1 MRLFSKKDLNQLIIP
16 LILEQILGV
25 TVGMVATIMV
35 SGVGEAA
42 VAGVSLVDT
51 INILLINIFT
61 SLSTGGAVV
70 AARYLGGKEYQNACK
85 SANQLLLAIT
95 SLSLVVMLL
104 SLIGNRLIL
113 RIIFGNVAAE
123 VMNNAVVFFYL
134 TALSFP
140 FLAIYSG
147 SAALCRSMG
156 NSKITLIVSVL
167 VNVVNIISNTFL
179 IYGLGWGAEGA
190 GTSTLI
196 SRMTGALIMLIV
208 IRNPERPIH
217 ITNFRLEF
225 DFTMIKKIFHIGIPT
240 GIDSCIFQFG
250 KILVQSLVAGLG
262 TAAMAAN
269 AVANTVSGV
278 VVIPAASI
286 GLALITVVGQT
297 LGAKAYDDAIYY
309 VKKLLRMA
317 YIAMAILNIGV
328 IFFSKQIAGL
338 YSLSPEAS
346 DMAWKIIISYSACA
360 IVLWPTG
367 FALPNALR
375 AAGDARFTMVI
386 SIASMWIWRVG
397 LSFLLVKFIGFGL
410 LATWAAMY
418 VDWACRSGFFIFRM
432 AGGKWLKSASR

>member
-1 MRLFSKKDLNQLIIP
+1 MRLFSKKELNQLIIP

-70 AARYLGGKEYQNACK
+70 AARYLGGKEYKNACK

-95 SLSLVVMLL
+95 TLSLVVMAL

-113 RIIFGNVAAE
+113 RIIFGNVAEE
-123 VMNNAVVFFYL
+123 VMNNAVIFFYL

-156 NSKITLIVSVL
+156 NSRITLIVSVV
-167 VNVVNIISNTFL
+167 VNIVNIISNTIL
-179 IYGLGWGAEGA
+179 IYGLSWGAEGA

-196 SRMTGALIMLIV
+196 SRMTGAFIMLAV
-208 IRNPERPIH
+208 IKNPKHPIH
-217 ITNFRLEF
+217 IEDFRFIF
-225 DFTMIKKIFHIGIPT
+225 DLTMIKKIFHIGIPT

-262 TAAMAAN
+262 TAALAAN
-269 AVANTVSGV
+269 AVANTVSGF
-278 VVIPAASI
+278 VVIPASSI
-286 GLALITVVGQT
+286 GIALITVVGQT
-297 LGAKAYDDAIYY
+297 LGAKAYEDAVYY
-309 VKKLLRMA
+309 VKKLLKMA
-317 YIAMAILNIGV
+317 YISMAILNIG
-328 IFFSKQIAGL
+328 IILFAKQITGL
-338 YSLSPEAS
+338 YSLSPEAF
-346 DMAWKIIISYSACA
+346 DMAWKIIITYSASA
-360 IVLWPTG
+360 MLLWPTG

-375 AAGDARFTMVI
+375 AAGDVRFTMVVSI
-386 SIASMWIWRVG
+386 SSMWLWRVG
-397 LSFLLVKFIGFGL
+397 LSFLLVRGIGFGL

-418 VDWACRSGFFIFRM
+418 VDWAFRSGCFLFRI
-432 AGGKWLKSASR
+432 AKGKWLKE